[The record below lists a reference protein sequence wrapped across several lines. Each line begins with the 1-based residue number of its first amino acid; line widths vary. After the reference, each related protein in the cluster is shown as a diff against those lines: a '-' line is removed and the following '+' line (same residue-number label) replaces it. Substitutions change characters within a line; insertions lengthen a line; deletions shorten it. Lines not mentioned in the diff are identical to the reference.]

1 MKTWMK
7 VVLGIFAGIAV
18 LIGFI
23 FWLTGDVTKAGDD
36 FFVAVQNDDIDAA
49 YELLSEDFKAGT
61 TKEELKSYLSDNA
74 LDKVAEVSW
83 GGRMIEGNLGTLN
96 GTIETETGGSIPLT
110 LRLVNSENGWK
121 ILSIRKETAGFESGS
136 SETPLPSKEIQTQLV
151 SGSVAKYAQ
160 SLADKNMTKF
170 YNHISGTWQ
179 QQTSVEE
186 LGQIFGSA
194 YQFAPG
200 WSNLTQLQPV
210 LDDAYVERGTEA
222 VFIKAHY
229 PVKPSAVYLE
239 QKYVY
244 EGTGWK
250 LLGFVTQI
258 GSPPED

>member
-36 FFVAVQNDDIDAA
+36 FFAAVQDEDIDAA
-49 YELLSEDFKAGT
+49 YELLSDDFKAGT
-61 TKEELKSYLSDNA
+61 TKEELRSYLSDNA

-83 GGRMIEGNLGTLN
+83 GGRMIEGNLGTLD
-96 GTIETETGGSIPLT
+96 GTIETETGGAIPLT
-110 LRLVNSENGWK
+110 LKLVNGQSGWK
-121 ILSIRKETAGFESGS
+121 ILSIRKESAGFGSGS
-136 SETPLPSKEIQTQLV
+136 SETPLPSEKSQSELV
-151 SGSVAKYAQ
+151 SGSVVQYAQ

-170 YNHISGTWQ
+170 YNHISATWQ
-179 QQTSVEE
+179 RQTSVEE
-186 LGQIFGSA
+186 LGQIFGSQ
-194 YQFAPG
+194 YQFASG
-200 WSNLTQLQPV
+200 WDNLTKLKPV
-210 LDDAYVERGTEA
+210 LDDAYVEEGTEA
-222 VFIKAHY
+222 VFIRAHY
-229 PVKPSAVYLE
+229 PVKPHAVHLK

-258 GSPPED
+258 GSPPEG